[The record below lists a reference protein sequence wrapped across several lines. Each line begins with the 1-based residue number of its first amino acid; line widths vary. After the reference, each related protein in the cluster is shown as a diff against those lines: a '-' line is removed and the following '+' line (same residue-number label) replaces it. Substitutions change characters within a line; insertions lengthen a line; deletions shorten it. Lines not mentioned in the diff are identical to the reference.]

1 VAEKFDL
8 SSLSLDRR
16 SFLRR
21 GALGGAGAVL
31 LAGGGMSALLAAC
44 GSSSK
49 SSSSGTTTAT
59 TTASGTP
66 NYGELNFQLSW
77 VKDVE
82 FAGEYIADTNGYY
95 KQVGFSGVNLLTGG
109 PDVQQD
115 AVVASG
121 KALACISSPD
131 ITSAAI
137 NNGADLVTIGAQ
149 YQKNPFAIMSL
160 AKSPIKNPQDMI
172 GKKIGVQAT
181 NNPVWDAFLKA
192 NNIDPTKIDKVVV
205 QFDPSPLAQ
214 GTVDGWFA
222 FITNE
227 PNLLAA
233 KGVKTYTFLL
243 NDFGYPLVSE
253 TYVVRRSTI
262 ASSRDEI
269 KALLKAEIMGWQ
281 QALKNPAL
289 GAQLTVDTYGKSLGN
304 TVPEQTLESISQ
316 NKLIVSPDT
325 QANGIFTLT
334 PTIIA
339 KTIRTLGLAGISI
352 TAEKLFDTSV
362 IDEVYSE
369 NPSLK
374 AYTVAP

>member
-1 VAEKFDL
+1 VAEEFDL

-21 GALGGAGAVL
+21 GAVGGAGAVL

-49 SSSSGTTTAT
+49 SNSASTST
-59 TTASGTP
+59 TTASGP
-66 NYGELNFQLSW
+66 ANYGELKFQLSW

-95 KQVGFSGVNLLTGG
+95 KQVGFSSVSLLTGG
-109 PDVQQD
+109 PNVQQD

-137 NNGADLVTIGAQ
+137 NNGADLITIGAQ

-160 AKSPIKNPQDMI
+160 AKSPIKTPQDMI

-181 NNPVWDAFLKA
+181 NNPVWAAFLKA

-233 KGVKTYTFLL
+233 KGVKTHTFLL

-253 TYVVRRSTI
+253 TYVVRKSSI
-262 ASSRDEI
+262 ASSRNQI

-304 TVPEQTLESISQ
+304 TVSEQTLESISQ

-334 PTIIA
+334 PTTVA
-339 KTIRTLGLAGISI
+339 NTIHTLGLAGISI

-374 AYTVAP
+374 AYTVAT